1 MACEKYMYDEAQ
13 DKESH
18 LCYSAVKIINAIGHR
33 YFLRPLISNLLSQI
47 FIYISVANNI
57 PFSILLFKKKKSNQ
71 KITLFTKFQPKS
83 FWLRPGSGIVAIV
96 EYSFI
101 YKI

>member
-1 MACEKYMYDEAQ
+1 MYDEAQ

-47 FIYISVANNI
+47 SQSAY
-57 PFSILLFKKKKSNQ
+57 
-71 KITLFTKFQPKS
+71 
-83 FWLRPGSGIVAIV
+83 R
-96 EYSFI
+96 
-101 YKI
+101 